1 MFSAFIESSQMTGVL
16 LWRFALTV
24 RNFYPILRVSFL
36 LKVDF
41 ENPDLD
47 KFPRFSEIEGLEVA
61 MEPGEVLYIPNYWW
75 HYIESEMHR

>member
-1 MFSAFIESSQMTGVL
+1 MGGGSNRKATWGSNHKTGVL
-16 LWRFALTV
+16 RILQR
-24 RNFYPILRVSFL
+24 LRVSFL

-41 ENPDLD
+41 DNPDLD
-47 KFPRFSEIEGLEVA
+47 RFPRFSEIEGMEVA